1 MAKFGSDNLVIS
13 IDDSGSVARDLSDHI
28 TEFGG
33 IDIEALI
40 EESHAFG
47 DTFVEQLF
55 SGVKRLA
62 DISVRGFYDDVA
74 TTGPD
79 AVFRGGE
86 GDQRT
91 VSITWGGSNITA
103 GEAIIKNYRRL
114 AVRGESQKYEAILSP
129 TGIWTEAP

>member
-1 MAKFGSDNLVIS
+1 MTKFGSPDLVIS
-13 IDDSGSVARDLSDHI
+13 IDDSGGTPRDLSQHI

-47 DTFVEQLF
+47 DSFVEQLF

-74 TTGPD
+74 VSGPD
-79 AVFRGGE
+79 VVFRGGE
-86 GDQRT
+86 GDTRT
-91 VSITWGGSNITA
+91 VSVTWGGSNITA
-103 GEAIIKNYRRL
+103 GEAIIKNYRRN
-114 AVRGESQKYEAILSP
+114 AVRGESQKYEAVLSP
-129 TGIWTEAP
+129 TGTWTEAP